1 MPALPNGVGGIHPA
15 TPEEGTTM
23 IRHMRPSGLKR
34 FLRCR
39 RSWWLGYGMNME
51 EPPTHLPRS
60 GQRDIGTLFH
70 LGAEAIDHGQ
80 LWEEVIN
87 ADEADRIELTGP
99 LGDEWT
105 KVYKMVRAMLGAYV
119 TWIAEEG
126 ADAGESTLVLPDGE
140 LAIEHYFGAFAGTY
154 HGDDVWLWGKPDRLR
169 VDEMTGLLIVDDYK
183 TVQTI
188 ARPALLDVDYQ
199 NLSYDYILRAN
210 GLTPG
215 RFRHTQ
221 AKKVMHTA
229 RANPPF
235 FGRHDAYYNESQRES
250 FQRKLGGILS
260 DLVLVAQRLEA
271 DQDSHHAVAYP
282 TPNRD
287 CSWDCDFKDVC
298 PMMDNGDYWRE
309 FLADSYVEREQP
321 VGFGGYTDR

>member
-1 MPALPNGVGGIHPA
+1 
-15 TPEEGTTM
+15 M

-51 EPPTHLPRS
+51 EPPTNLPRS
-60 GQRDIGTLFH
+60 GQRDVGTLFH
-70 LGAEAIDHGQ
+70 LGAEAIDHHDS
-80 LWEEVIN
+80 WADVIEE
-87 ADEADRIELTGP
+87 DRVARLALNDGV
-99 LGDEWT
+99 LSDEWV
-105 KVYKMVRAMLGAYV
+105 KVYKMVSAMLNAYV
-119 TWIAEEG
+119 SWIEEEG
-126 ADAGESTLVLPDGE
+126 ADAQEHTLVLPDGE
-140 LAIEHYFGAFAGTY
+140 LAVERYFGAFAGTY
-154 HGDDVWLWGKPDRLR
+154 HGDEVWLWGKPDRLR
-169 VDEMTGLLIVDDYK
+169 VDETTGLLIVDDYK
-183 TVQTI
+183 TVQAI
-188 ARPALLDVDYQ
+188 ARPALLDVDIQ

-210 GLTPG
+210 GMTPG

-235 FGRHDAYYNESQRES
+235 FGRHDAYYNESQREA
-250 FQRKLGGILS
+250 FQAKLGGILN
-260 DLVLVAQRLEA
+260 DLVAVAQRLEA

-282 TPNRD
+282 NPTRD

-298 PMMDNGDYWRE
+298 PMMDNGDYWRA

-321 VGFGGYTDR
+321 AGIGGYTDR